1 LKPEDLNLNFYPN
14 QTVQPNTGYPQ
25 NGIPVKTTPVTTV
38 LIIANKE
45 NTMITYRQL
54 QQYIEKM
61 NEEQLDS
68 NVTIHLDS
76 IDEFLPVHHAELV
89 NDNEEDRLDDGHP
102 VLIVFD

>member
-1 LKPEDLNLNFYPN
+1 
-14 QTVQPNTGYPQ
+14 
-25 NGIPVKTTPVTTV
+25 
-38 LIIANKE
+38 
-45 NTMITYRQL
+45 
-54 QQYIEKM
+54 M